1 MIHPIVIH
9 PDPILAHTSTPVPR
23 VTDDTRALLED
34 MLETMYDAQGRG
46 LAAVQIGVL
55 QRVVV
60 VDTDWK
66 EGARNPLLFVN
77 PEIVWSSDT
86 LASREERC
94 LSIPGTP
101 QDVLRPDRVRV
112 RFLDRDGTPQE
123 MNADGMLAMVIQ
135 HEVDHLDGVLIL
147 DRAKQSR

>member
-9 PDPILAHTSTPVPR
+9 PDPMLHATSAPVSQ
-23 VTDDTRALLED
+23 VTDETRALLDD
-34 MLETMYDAQGRG
+34 MIETMYDAQGRG

-66 EGARNPLLFVN
+66 EGAKNPLLFVN

-94 LSIPGTP
+94 LSIPDTP
-101 QDVLRPDRVRV
+101 KEVHRPDRVRIQY
-112 RFLDRDGTPQE
+112 LDRSGTPCE
-123 MNADGMLAMVIQ
+123 MEADGLLAMVIQ
-135 HEVDHLDGVLIL
+135 HEVDHLNGVLIL
-147 DRAKQSR
+147 DRA

>member
-1 MIHPIVIH
+1 MIHSIVIH
-9 PDPILAHTSTPVPR
+9 PDPILAQISAPVPR
-23 VTDDTRALLED
+23 VTDDTRVLLED

-55 QRVVV
+55 QRVLV

-66 EGARNPLLFVN
+66 EGARNPLLFVS
-77 PEIVWSSDT
+77 PEIVWSSGT

-94 LSIPGTP
+94 LSIPDTP
-101 QDVLRPDRVRV
+101 TDVLRPDRVRV
-112 RFLDRDGTPQE
+112 QFLDRDGTPRKME
-123 MNADGMLAMVIQ
+123 AEGLLAMVIQ

-147 DRAKQSR
+147 DRARQSR

>member
-1 MIHPIVIH
+1 MIRPIVTH
-9 PDPILAHTSTPVPR
+9 PDPVLHETSTPVSQ
-23 VTDDTRALLED
+23 VSDDTRALLDD

-55 QRVVV
+55 QRIVV

-66 EGARNPLLFVN
+66 EGAKNPWLFVN
-77 PEIVWSSDT
+77 PEIVWSSEE

-94 LSIPGTP
+94 LSIPNTP
-101 QDVLRPDRVRV
+101 KEVRRPDRVRV
-112 RFLDRDGTPQE
+112 LYLDRTGASRE
-123 MNADGMLAMVIQ
+123 MDAAGMLAMVIQ

-147 DRAKQSR
+147 DRAQEPP

>member
-1 MIHPIVIH
+1 MIRPIVTH
-9 PDPILAHTSTPVPR
+9 PDPVLHEICTPVSQ
-23 VTDDTRALLED
+23 VSDDTRALLDD

-46 LAAVQIGVL
+46 LAAVQVGVL

-66 EGARNPLLFVN
+66 EGAKNPRLFVN

-94 LSIPGTP
+94 LSIPNTP
-101 QDVLRPDRVRV
+101 TEVKRPDRVRV
-112 RFLDRDGTPQE
+112 RYLDPTGEPRE
-123 MNADGMLAMVIQ
+123 MEADGMLAMVIQ

-147 DRAKQSR
+147 DRAKVL

>member
-1 MIHPIVIH
+1 MIRPIVIH
-9 PDPILAHTSTPVPR
+9 PDPVLHQTSAPVSQ
-23 VTDDTRALLED
+23 VNDETLALLDD

-66 EGARNPLLFVN
+66 DGAKNPLLFVN
-77 PEIVWSSDT
+77 PEIVWSSEM

-94 LSIPGTP
+94 LSIPDTP
-101 QDVLRPDRVRV
+101 TEVHRPDRVRV
-112 RFLDRDGTPQE
+112 LYLDRAGASQE
-123 MNADGMLAMVIQ
+123 MEADGLLAMVIQ
-135 HEVDHLDGVLIL
+135 HEVDHLNGVLIL
-147 DRAKQSR
+147 DRAQQPL

>member
-9 PDPILAHTSTPVPR
+9 PDPILARISAPVPR
-23 VTDDTRALLED
+23 VTDDTRVLLED

-55 QRVVV
+55 QRVLV

-66 EGARNPLLFVN
+66 EGARNPLLFVS
-77 PEIVWSSDT
+77 PEIVWSSGT

-94 LSIPGTP
+94 LSIPDTP
-101 QDVLRPDRVRV
+101 KDVLRPDRVRV
-112 RFLDRDGTPQE
+112 QFLDRDGTPRKME
-123 MNADGMLAMVIQ
+123 ADGMLAMVIQ

-147 DRAKQSR
+147 DRARQSR

>member
-9 PDPILAHTSTPVPR
+9 PDPVLHEISAPVQQ
-23 VTDDTRALLED
+23 VTEDTQTLLDD

-86 LASREERC
+86 RATREERC
-94 LSIPGTP
+94 LSIPDTP
-101 QDVLRPDRVRV
+101 TEVHRPDRVRV
-112 RFLDRDGTPQE
+112 QYLDRTGAPRE
-123 MNADGMLAMVIQ
+123 MEAEGLLAMVIQ
-135 HEVDHLDGVLIL
+135 HEVDHLNGVLIL
-147 DRAKQSR
+147 DRAA

>member
-1 MIHPIVIH
+1 MIHSIVIH
-9 PDPILAHTSTPVPR
+9 PDPILAQISAPVPR
-23 VTDDTRALLED
+23 VTDDTRALLAD

-55 QRVVV
+55 QRVLV

-77 PEIVWSSDT
+77 PEIVWSSGT
-86 LASREERC
+86 LVAREERC
-94 LSIPGTP
+94 LSIPDMP
-101 QDVLRPDRVRV
+101 KDVLRPDRVRV
-112 RFLDRDGTPQE
+112 QFLDRDGTPRKME
-123 MNADGMLAMVIQ
+123 ADGMLAMVIQ

-147 DRAKQSR
+147 DRARQSR

>member
-1 MIHPIVIH
+1 MIRPIVIH
-9 PDPILAHTSTPVPR
+9 PDPVLHETSAPVSQ
-23 VTDDTRALLED
+23 VTHDTRALLDD

-66 EGARNPLLFVN
+66 DGAKNPLLFVN

-94 LSIPGTP
+94 LSIPNTP
-101 QDVLRPDRVRV
+101 KEVHRPDRVRV
-112 RFLDRDGTPQE
+112 LYLDRTGASRE
-123 MNADGMLAMVIQ
+123 MEADGMLAMVIQ

-147 DRAKQSR
+147 DRAQEPL

>member
-1 MIHPIVIH
+1 MIHSIVIH
-9 PDPILAHTSTPVPR
+9 PDPILAQISAPVPR
-23 VTDDTRALLED
+23 VTDDTRALLAD

-55 QRVVV
+55 QRVLV

-77 PEIVWSSDT
+77 PEIVWSSGT

-94 LSIPGTP
+94 LSIPDTP
-101 QDVLRPDRVRV
+101 TDVLRPDRVRV
-112 RFLDRDGTPQE
+112 QFLDRDGTPRKME
-123 MNADGMLAMVIQ
+123 ADGMLAMVIQ

-147 DRAKQSR
+147 DRARQSR

>member
-1 MIHPIVIH
+1 
-9 PDPILAHTSTPVPR
+9 
-23 VTDDTRALLED
+23 
-34 MLETMYDAQGRG
+34 
-46 LAAVQIGVL
+46 VQIGVL

-60 VDTDWK
+60 VDTEWK

-101 QDVLRPDRVRV
+101 KDVLRPDRVRV
-112 RFLDRDGTPQE
+112 RFLDRDGTPRE
-123 MNADGMLAMVIQ
+123 MEANGMLAMVIQ
-135 HEVDHLDGVLIL
+135 HEVDHLNGVLIL
-147 DRAKQSR
+147 DRARQPR

>member
-1 MIHPIVIH
+1 MIRPIVTH
-9 PDPILAHTSTPVPR
+9 PDPVLHETSVPVSQ
-23 VTDDTRALLED
+23 VSDDTRALLED

-66 EGARNPLLFVN
+66 EGARNPRLFVN

-94 LSIPGTP
+94 LSIPDTP
-101 QDVLRPDRVRV
+101 KEVKRPDRVRV
-112 RFLDRDGTPQE
+112 HYLDPTGEPRE
-123 MNADGMLAMVIQ
+123 MEADGMLAMVIQ

-147 DRAKQSR
+147 DRAKVL

>member
-1 MIHPIVIH
+1 
-9 PDPILAHTSTPVPR
+9 VPR
-23 VTDDTRALLED
+23 VTDDTRALLAD

-55 QRVVV
+55 QRVLV

-77 PEIVWSSDT
+77 PEIVWSSGT
-86 LASREERC
+86 LMAREERC
-94 LSIPGTP
+94 LSIPDTP
-101 QDVLRPDRVRV
+101 KDVLRPDRVRV
-112 RFLDRDGTPQE
+112 QFLDRDGTPRKME
-123 MNADGMLAMVIQ
+123 ADGMLAMVIQ

-147 DRAKQSR
+147 DRARQSR

>member
-9 PDPILAHTSTPVPR
+9 PDPILARISAPVPR
-23 VTDDTRALLED
+23 VTDDTRALLAD

-55 QRVVV
+55 QRVLV

-77 PEIVWSSDT
+77 SEIVWSSGT
-86 LASREERC
+86 LMAREERC
-94 LSIPGTP
+94 LSIPDTP
-101 QDVLRPDRVRV
+101 KDVLRPDRVRV
-112 RFLDRDGTPQE
+112 QFLDRDGTPRKME
-123 MNADGMLAMVIQ
+123 ADGMLAMVIQ

-147 DRAKQSR
+147 DRARQSR